1 MCKLT
6 LSHGLG
12 RKLRRPLH
20 PLAAS
25 PLWPP
30 LLPARL
36 RFASRRGR
44 CQSHPGVLART
55 PSPSV
60 IHPASRSR
68 AAAVRQPGEAAAA
81 EAIGNPAGRACSAR
95 TSAGAPR
102 AHRARRGGSHGDDSV
117 RVARKSGKDAMPEL
131 PTRQRSVRGTV
142 RRDRAG
148 RFALR

>member
-20 PLAAS
+20 PLPAS

-44 CQSHPGVLART
+44 CQSHPGRARAHSIALRHPPRLAQSRT
-55 PSPSV
+55 
-60 IHPASRSR
+60 R
-68 AAAVRQPGEAAAA
+68 AAAGRQPGEAAAA

-117 RVARKSGKDAMPEL
+117 RVARKRGK
-131 PTRQRSVRGTV
+131 
-142 RRDRAG
+142 G
-148 RFALR
+148 RVWLLCEKDSRKFFSCFDH